1 MRQWGKERGRECRAA
16 NGWRVKSQSAAEVQR
31 DEERRGERHLAAEGR
46 ERRGSEREDVKAGHS
61 R

>member
-1 MRQWGKERGRECRAA
+1 MQSCRRMAGEKSERSGGAKR
-16 NGWRVKSQSAAEVQR
+16 
-31 DEERRGERHLAAEGR
+31 EERRGERHLAAEGR

>member
-1 MRQWGKERGRECRAA
+1 MAGEKSERSGGA
-16 NGWRVKSQSAAEVQR
+16 K
-31 DEERRGERHLAAEGR
+31 RRRRTKGERHLAAEGR